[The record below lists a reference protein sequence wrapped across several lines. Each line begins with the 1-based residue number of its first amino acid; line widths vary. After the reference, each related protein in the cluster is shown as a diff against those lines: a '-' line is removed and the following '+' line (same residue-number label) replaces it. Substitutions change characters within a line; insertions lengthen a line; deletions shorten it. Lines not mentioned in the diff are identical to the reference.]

1 MTLIMVWFSVVPHGT
16 DYNIFN
22 DKKSPVFVSVWCSVC
37 FNPQA
42 QRFLLQLSWSV
53 VTMHALVQTASASK
67 VLTNG
72 ISSFAL
78 SFYCELHVTFSILT
92 KWLPQQLV
100 LMFSQDQR
108 TTSTSTTTTAA
119 AAAAIIIVIII
130 TLLLLLLLLLLQC
143 VTDMIT
149 TLRKPVWVFFYCKIW
164 ERVGRRDSG
173 S

>member
-16 DYNIFN
+16 DYNILN

-42 QRFLLQLSWSV
+42 QRFF
-53 VTMHALVQTASASK
+53 TMHALVQTASASK

-92 KWLPQQLV
+92 K
-100 LMFSQDQR
+100 
-108 TTSTSTTTTAA
+108 
-119 AAAAIIIVIII
+119 
-130 TLLLLLLLLLLQC
+130 
-143 VTDMIT
+143 
-149 TLRKPVWVFFYCKIW
+149 
-164 ERVGRRDSG
+164 
-173 S
+173 